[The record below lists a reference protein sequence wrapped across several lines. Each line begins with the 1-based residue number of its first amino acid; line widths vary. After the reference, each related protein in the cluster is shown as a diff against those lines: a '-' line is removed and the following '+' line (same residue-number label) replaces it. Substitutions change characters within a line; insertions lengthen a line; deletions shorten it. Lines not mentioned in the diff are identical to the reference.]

1 METATHIIIFIVAL
15 AFSAGFLALVI
26 VLVPAIRELRA
37 LLSDL
42 RMTSSEV
49 RDLTEE
55 LNRISSGIGGRIE
68 GIGGVLSKSQKI
80 SSNVRM
86 ALNLASKLPLAKAEW
101 LALVPAIMWGW
112 KAVSRLKRRKNERPQ

>member
-1 METATHIIIFIVAL
+1 METATQIIIFIVAL

-49 RDLTEE
+49 RELTEE
-55 LNRISSGIGGRIE
+55 LNRISSSVGGKLD
-68 GIGGVLSKSQKI
+68 GFGGMLSKSQRI
-80 SSNVRM
+80 SSNLGT
-86 ALNLASKLPLAKAEW
+86 ALNLL
-101 LALVPAIMWGW
+101 
-112 KAVSRLKRRKNERPQ
+112 RL